1 MSEDTWTH
9 SEKKIARRVFLAAL
23 ERELAEVMA
32 QFKSRAAA
40 AVEPD
45 DIWSMEEYIAQTR
58 RNIDEKYDYR
68 YSRLDML
75 FGWLLREKRIDEA
88 DLEGFSEDRLAY
100 IRRFTSS

>member
-32 QFKSRAAA
+32 QFKSRAAS

-75 FGWLLREKRIDEA
+75 FGWLLREKRIEEA
-88 DLEGFSEDRLAY
+88 DLEGFTEERLAY
-100 IRRFTSS
+100 IRRFASP